1 MSPVWGVT
9 FWNGKFAFG
18 SGEFVIGVG
27 IFLLVWAIVVVSF
40 GVGRI
45 RRRHF
50 GVGNSHYGV
59 GILFLV
65 WEIAIGVGNCDRS
78 GAYSVVSQRGS
89 TGELNPRP

>member
-1 MSPVWGVT
+1 MSPVWGVS

-50 GVGNSHYGV
+50 GVGNSQSGV
-59 GILFLV
+59 GRLFLM
-65 WEIAIGVGNCDRS
+65 WETPLGVGH
-78 GAYSVVSQRGS
+78 
-89 TGELNPRP
+89 